1 MTIEGMGEVLFCHA
15 TPLRDDEEVVLV
27 DSRLDR
33 WREVFDGLDP
43 AVRTVVRGA
52 PSDALESEERRALLA
67 SRARQA
73 RGREIGVPH
82 AEAFRRVFGEEP

>member
-1 MTIEGMGEVLFCHA
+1 MMELDISGIRGKAAAGEPGSPVA
-15 TPLRDDEEVVLV
+15 GGWSP
-27 DSRLDR
+27 
-33 WREVFDGLDP
+33 
-43 AVRTVVRGA
+43 VVRGA